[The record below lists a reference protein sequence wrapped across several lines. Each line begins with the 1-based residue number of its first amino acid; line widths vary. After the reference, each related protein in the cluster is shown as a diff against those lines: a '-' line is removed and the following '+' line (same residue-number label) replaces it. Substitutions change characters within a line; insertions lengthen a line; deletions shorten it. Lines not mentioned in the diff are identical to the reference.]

1 MPQQLLNGAYFCTV
15 VEHVGGERMAENV
28 WRTFCRV
35 DAGSVERSMD
45 YAVDKNIVHGGAGR
59 ADEEK
64 FARGAYGLAPDV
76 PVAADHIA
84 EFVSYGYYSFFIT
97 LSEHF

>member
-1 MPQQLLNGAYFCTV
+1 MSQQLLYGADLCTV

-28 WRTFCRV
+28 RRSFCRV
-35 DAGSVERSMD
+35 NAGSVERCMD
-45 YAVDKNIVHGGAGR
+45 YAVDKNIVHWVAGR
-59 ADEEK
+59 SDEEK
-64 FARGAYGLAPDV
+64 FARCAYGLAPDV

-97 LSEHF
+97 LSEYF